1 MLGLICVGECTNTQ
15 EVSELSKIH
24 ESLRSKFSGTLYDS
38 CCLFLGLQHDGKW
51 LNDKKFMSKNLT
63 YLFALWKGTPYVM
76 SAVEHSP
83 KEKQQPVLS
92 KDQENSSMSSKTHST
107 PTESYLPSC
116 SDAEGPRSSSI
127 SDHDSFDETPTAM
140 NISNIASK
148 VVSHP
153 SRTLYYPSLD
163 KCVTLETDLQVL
175 K

>member
-83 KEKQQPVLS
+83 KEKQQPVL
-92 KDQENSSMSSKTHST
+92 KIKKIHPCPVK
-107 PTESYLPSC
+107 PTVLQ
-116 SDAEGPRSSSI
+116 RSPI
-127 SDHDSFDETPTAM
+127 FRLAAM
-140 NISNIASK
+140 L
-148 VVSHP
+148 
-153 SRTLYYPSLD
+153 RDLD
-163 KCVTLETDLQVL
+163 PPVL
-175 K
+175 AIMIVLMKHRPL